1 MATKE
6 GVVIT
11 ISGDSKDFDKAM
23 ANASKSVSAFGNA
36 AKEPAAVFDIFS
48 GKVKAF
54 DSIAGTSFGNAA
66 ESVSGLGARLGTAG
80 IALGAVAGAA
90 AGIFAA
96 FKFAEIGEELEK
108 QKKQFDTLAKS
119 AGIVG
124 DSLIAG
130 LEKSA
135 GGLVDTD
142 DLIKIANGS
151 ILKLGQSAQSLPQ
164 LFDLAQKSV
173 KVFGGD
179 AKQNLELISNSI
191 GNLQTKQL
199 KQIGINVD
207 AEKTF
212 KDYAAGLGLTAAQ
225 LNETQKKQALL
236 NAVLETGDKRF
247 KDISTGVAD
256 ETIANGL
263 KKVGVGFDSIKDA
276 IASIVSS
283 SIGGAFATFLN
294 SVGTEL
300 DTIAKVLTN
309 LQGRP
314 ETFATELE
322 KVGAQLEALELARPW
337 LSIEEYTKR
346 LEELKA
352 KQEEV
357 SAASVIKK
365 GKDEATEVDQS
376 VIDAKAATD
385 QRILELEAEKNAAI
399 LQSDRD
405 LALQKLEI
413 DGASFEEISN
423 AKIAAQTAK
432 NNEELQLTIAK
443 NQAIKNEDEKLAAN
457 SLAIAKNQAANK
469 KVLLDQEAANKAAQ
483 GKSLVQIESQIF
495 EAGLNF
501 ASQSAEATKA
511 INVAQAI
518 RNTYLG
524 ATKSISEYPFPF
536 NVAAAAATVALG
548 LSQVAKITAA
558 NDGALVTGGQFG
570 VDSNPFLLSK
580 GEIVAPAKSFDEV
593 VEGTARARGFVKADD
608 AGVEDAATQQI
619 NITIQGDMIG
629 DETYINKLCDQ
640 IREAVDFRDARLS

>member
-108 QKKQFDTLAKS
+108 QKKQFETLAKS

-124 DSLIAG
+124 EELIAG

-151 ILKLGQSAQSLPQ
+151 IVKLGQSAQSLPQ

-179 AKQNLELISNSI
+179 ATQNLELISNSI

-212 KDYAAGLGLTAAQ
+212 KDYAAGLGVTAAQ
-225 LNETQKKQALL
+225 LTETEKKQALL

-247 KDISTGVAD
+247 KDISTGISD
-256 ETIANGL
+256 NTIANGL
-263 KKVGVGFDSIKDA
+263 KKVSVGFDSITDSISA
-276 IASIVSS
+276 IVSS
-283 SIGGAFATFLN
+283 SLGSAFASFLN

-337 LSIEEYTKR
+337 LSIEEYNKR
-346 LEELKA
+346 LDELKA
-352 KQEEV
+352 KQAEV
-357 SAASVIKK
+357 KPLEQEIVAEARPIDQAA
-365 GKDEATEVDQS
+365 
-376 VIDAKAATD
+376 IDAKIATD
-385 QRILELEAEKNAAI
+385 QKILELEAEKNAAI

-413 DGASFEEISN
+413 DGASFDEISN

-443 NQAIKNEDEKLAAN
+443 NNAIKNEDEKLAAN

-483 GKSLVQIESQIF
+483 GKALVQIESQIF

-593 VEGTARARGFVKADD
+593 VEGTARQRGFVKADD
-608 AGVEDAATQQI
+608 GSEGIGAAQQI